1 MFEQMISQIK
11 GEKIKIVYP
20 EGMDER
26 IVEACAKL
34 KEEDLL
40 EPIIIGNPSEVK
52 ALAQKIGVS
61 IEGIELVDPT
71 SYEQKGMLLE
81 QLTEI
86 RNGKNTEEELTA
98 WLEKGNYLGTMMVKA
113 GLADGL
119 VGGATYSTGDTVR
132 PSLQI
137 VKTKPGISK
146 VSSSMVMVRGDE
158 KYIMGDCAIN
168 IAPTSEDLAE
178 MAVECAKTAKVFGID
193 PRVAL
198 LSFSTMGS
206 GKSPQSEKVANAK
219 LILDQTET
227 DFAYDGELQFDAAF
241 VPSVGKKKAPNSE
254 VAGSANTFVFP
265 SLEAANIGYKLV
277 QRLAGFDAVGPI
289 LQGLNA
295 PINDLSRGCSVD
307 DIYKLSIITAMQT
320 K

>member
-1 MFEQMISQIK
+1 MFEKMIEQIEGK
-11 GEKIKIVYP
+11 NIKIVFP
-20 EGMDER
+20 EGMDDR
-26 IVEACAKL
+26 IIEACSKL
-34 KEEDLL
+34 KQDNLV
-40 EPIIIGNPSEVK
+40 EPIIIGVEADVK
-52 ALAQKIGVS
+52 ALAEKIGVV
-61 IEGIELVDPT
+61 IEGIEIVNPDT
-71 SYEQKGMLLE
+71 YSKKADLLS
-81 QLTEI
+81 QLSEI
-86 RNGKNTEEELTA
+86 RAGKNTPEQLEE
-98 WLEKGNYLGTMMVKA
+98 WLQKGNYLGTMMVKA
-113 GLADGL
+113 GLAAGL

-168 IAPTSEDLAE
+168 IDPTSEDLAE
-178 MAVECAKTAKVFGID
+178 MAIECAKTGRVFGID
-193 PRVAL
+193 PKVAL

-206 GKSPQSEKVANAK
+206 GKSPQADKVVKAK
-219 LILDQTET
+219 EILDKTEA
-227 DFAYDGELQFDAAF
+227 DFDYDGELQFDAAF
-241 VPSVGKKKAPNSE
+241 VESVGNKKAPNSK
-254 VAGSANTFVFP
+254 VAGKANTFVFP
-265 SLEAANIGYKLV
+265 SLESANIGYKLV

-320 K
+320 L

>member
-26 IVEACAKL
+26 IVEACSRL
-34 KEEDLL
+34 KEDDLVQ
-40 EPIIIGNPSEVK
+40 PIIIGNPEEVK
-52 ALAQKIGVS
+52 ALADKIGVS
-61 IEGIELVDPT
+61 IEGIELVDP
-71 SYEQKGMLLE
+71 SNYDQKEMLLK
-81 QLTEI
+81 QLVEI
-86 RNGKNTEEELTA
+86 RNGKNTEEELSA
-98 WLEKGNYLGTMMVKA
+98 WLDKGNYLGTMMVKA

-146 VSSSMVMVRGDE
+146 VSSAMVMVREDE
-158 KYIMGDCAIN
+158 KYIFGDCAIN
-168 IAPTSEDLAE
+168 IDPTSADLAE
-178 MAVECAKTAKVFGID
+178 MAEECAKTARVFGIE

-206 GKSPQSEKVANAK
+206 GKSPQADKVANAK
-219 LILDQTET
+219 VILDGIET

-241 VPSVGKKKAPNSE
+241 VPSVGKKKAPNST
-254 VAGSANTFVFP
+254 VAGNANTFVFP
-265 SLEAANIGYKLV
+265 SLESANIGYKLV
-277 QRLAGFDAVGPI
+277 QRLAGFDAVGPV

-307 DIYKLSIITAMQT
+307 DVYKLSIITAMQT

>member
-1 MFEQMISQIK
+1 MFEQVISQIK

-34 KEEDLL
+34 KEEDLV
-40 EPIIIGNPSEVK
+40 EPIIIGNPEEVN
-52 ALAQKIGVS
+52 ALAKKLNVS
-61 IEGIELVDPT
+61 IDGIEIVNPAAYD
-71 SYEQKGMLLE
+71 KKAMLLE
-81 QLTEI
+81 QLVAI
-86 RNGKNTEEELTA
+86 RNGKNTEEELSQ

-146 VSSSMVMVRGDE
+146 VSSAMVMVRGDE
-158 KYIMGDCAIN
+158 KYIYGDCAIN

-178 MAVECAKTAKVFGID
+178 MAVECAKTARVFGID

-219 LILDQTET
+219 TILDGIET

-241 VPSVGKKKAPNSE
+241 VPSVGEKKAPNSE
-254 VAGSANTFVFP
+254 VAGNANTFVFP

>member
-11 GEKIKIVYP
+11 GKKIKIVYP

-26 IVEACAKL
+26 IVEACARL
-34 KEEDLL
+34 KSDDLV
-40 EPIIIGNPSEVK
+40 EPIIIGAKEDVN
-52 ALAQKIGVS
+52 ALASKIGAN
-61 IEGIELVDPT
+61 IDGIEIVDPA
-71 SYEQKGMLLE
+71 SYDKKEMLLT
-81 QLTEI
+81 QLEEI
-86 RNGKNTEEELTA
+86 RNGKNSKEELSL

-146 VSSSMVMVRGDE
+146 VSSAMVMVREDE
-158 KYIMGDCAIN
+158 KYIFGDCAIN
-168 IAPTSEDLAE
+168 IDPTSEDLAE
-178 MAVECAKTAKVFGID
+178 MAKECAKTARVFGIE

-206 GKSPQSEKVANAK
+206 GKSPQAEKVSNAK
-219 LILDQTET
+219 AILDTQET

-265 SLEAANIGYKLV
+265 SLESANIGYKLV
-277 QRLAGFDAVGPI
+277 QRLAGFDAVGPV

-307 DIYKLSIITAMQT
+307 DVYKLSIITAMQT

>member
-11 GEKIKIVYP
+11 GERIKIVYP